1 MTSDGL
7 PRVTEM
13 LLEDVGDLRALCL
26 TAKGF
31 WTNPEGRITLLPDAI
46 RAIAADKGVSLPR
59 SSPLAAPSR
68 PMSALLER

>member
-31 WTNPEGRITLLPDAI
+31 WTNPEVDVPEKA
-46 RAIAADKGVSLPR
+46 
-59 SSPLAAPSR
+59 
-68 PMSALLER
+68 SAV

>member
-46 RAIAADKGVSLPR
+46 RAILSLIHI
-59 SSPLAAPSR
+59 
-68 PMSALLER
+68 